1 MDHYVGSNE
10 DQYGPWR
17 VGPSYP
23 FIFQPNIT
31 RTMAN
36 KEIKFPTKDGAHFG
50 WHIIKTMYQP
60 FENIDQVPGNLRHPE
75 ELASLRKMLE
85 LWEKG
90 IAKMEE
96 ALKLIPEHKKETAE
110 RELNLGRYIRANIIT
125 GINMKEWYTLNMKL
139 RTAETVE
146 ESNAWLDK
154 IEALAQKE
162 IANAKEAIPFVE
174 LDSRLGWEPSME
186 YVTDRWHIEWKL
198 RQMESMLREVK
209 DYRACINLG

>member
-10 DQYGPWR
+10 DQYGPFR

-31 RTMAN
+31 RTMRA
-36 KEIKFPTKDGAHFG
+36 KDIQFPTKDGAHFG
-50 WHIIKTMYQP
+50 WRIIKTMYQP
-60 FENIDQVPGNLRHPE
+60 FENINQVPGNLRHPE

-96 ALKLIPEHKKETAE
+96 ALKLIPERKKETAE

-125 GINMKEWYTLNMKL
+125 GINMKEGYTLNMKV

-146 ESNAWLDK
+146 ETNAWLDK

-186 YVTDRWHIEWKL
+186 YVTDKWHIEWKL
-198 RQMESMLREVK
+198 RQMESMLREVN
-209 DYRACINLG
+209 DYRTCINLQ